1 MEESNH
7 LDINRKP
14 TAFTDKQIFTKIW
27 SHPRLVFK
35 YLHEYHDD
43 GHTHILLILAGIGKG
58 LDRASTQSMGDRM
71 SLLTVLGLTI
81 LAGGAFGWITYNIY
95 AALMS
100 WTGKWLKGKANSSEI
115 LRVLAYAMI
124 PTVAALLIVG
134 LELAIF
140 GNGMF
145 QSEMDLEDFS
155 FIAQG
160 VYYVSPF
167 VEIALGIWT
176 VCLAV
181 VGISEIQKFSI
192 GKSILNLM
200 LPGLLIAGIIFMFV
214 LALE

>member
-7 LDINRKP
+7 LDINSKP
-14 TAFTDKQIFTKIW
+14 AAFTDKQVFTKIW
-27 SHPRLVFK
+27 SQPRLVFK

-43 GHTHILLILAGIGKG
+43 KHTHILLILAGIGKG

-71 SLLTVLGLTI
+71 PLLTVLALTI
-81 LAGGAFGWITYNIY
+81 LAGGAFGWMTYNIY

-100 WTGKWLKGKANSSEI
+100 GTGKWLKGKANSHEI

-124 PTVAALLIVG
+124 PMVAALLIVG
-134 LELAIF
+134 LQLAIF
-140 GNGMF
+140 GNRMF

-155 FIAQG
+155 LIAQG
-160 VYYVSPF
+160 IYYVSPF
-167 VEIALGIWT
+167 VEITLGIWT